1 MRYRGR
7 YWRGIRYRGENLL
20 DECVKGRKYSFKGRN
35 LVDMSADGL
44 SVALYRLEWES
55 VPTCTSSLFL
65 LNNLLDS
72 TLFNWGGL
80 ETKTSHPLTLL
91 LLGQPGAHSYHLRK
105 VWKRVWFESYV
116 RSLSLH
122 LYKRLFSGLKLM
134 TSWSQGNSFTDMLV
148 TWKSLRVTL
157 AS

>member
-105 VWKRVWFESYV
+105 V
-116 RSLSLH
+116 
-122 LYKRLFSGLKLM
+122 
-134 TSWSQGNSFTDMLV
+134 
-148 TWKSLRVTL
+148 
-157 AS
+157 